1 MKNLVDKYR
10 ACPPH
15 QRDYLKLLE
24 ESNLEGEGKNLTYDA
39 HSLASLRT
47 VFSETEA
54 KLEVEAVLDVL
65 TKGRLYSQ
73 EKMQVS
79 CDMEYRTFF
88 EPNKFSK
95 VLLVGSGGYPQI
107 ALYALQCD
115 VNISFLAVDRSPYAT
130 VLCGMLAAKVGYDDR
145 LKALTCNALELEPA
159 VIQSYDGFFIHSAV
173 KPKNK
178 IVERLLI
185 HKRPGAKVYA
195 REDVT
200 HPDFYEPITFTHPD
214 LLTARQAYDQWS
226 RQQEEALDAK

>member
-1 MKNLVDKYR
+1 MKALVDKYS

-15 QRDYLKLLE
+15 ERDYLNLLE
-24 ESNLEGEGKNLTYDA
+24 ESDLQGEGKNLIYDA
-39 HSLASLRT
+39 HSLARLRT

-65 TKGRLYSQ
+65 TNGQLYSQ

-88 EPNKFSK
+88 EPNNFSK

-115 VNISFLAVDRSPYAT
+115 NNIRFSAVDRSPYAT
-130 VLCGMLAAKVGYDDR
+130 VLCSMLAAKLGYEKR
-145 LKALTCNALELEPA
+145 LEAFTCNALELAPA
-159 VIQSYDGFFIHSAV
+159 VIRSHDGFFIHSAV

-185 HKRPGAKVYA
+185 HKRPDAKVYA
-195 REDVT
+195 REGVT
-200 HPDFYEPITFTHPD
+200 HPDFYEPVTFTHPD
-214 LLTARQAYDQWS
+214 LLTSRQAYDQWS
-226 RQQEEALDAK
+226 GQQETAVHAE